1 MHTQNQR
8 TVESMK
14 DQNAKLEKHL
24 EQVEAAIQVTK
35 EAIYQ
40 IRLWLVNLEYVEG
53 LRSTRTRRA
62 K

>member
-1 MHTQNQR
+1 MHTQNQK

-14 DQNAKLEKHL
+14 DQNAKLEKQI
-24 EQVEAAIQVTK
+24 EQLEAAIQSTR
-35 EAIYQ
+35 EATYQ